1 MVFRR
6 VILPNNFFFFSD
18 IGAFTFY
25 FNYFIFN

>member
-6 VILPNNFFFFSD
+6 VILPNKFFFPD

-25 FNYFIFN
+25 FNYFIFI

>member
-6 VILPNNFFFFSD
+6 VILPNNFFYD
-18 IGAFTFY
+18 IGAFDFY